1 MQKQKKTNI
10 KLTNEEHNTLIHKHK
25 TTQPVK
31 LIMKRS
37 YDLIDLVGETGGG
50 GGG

>member
-1 MQKQKKTNI
+1 MTAHLKIVKLYIMQKQKKTNI

-31 LIMKRS
+31 LIN
-37 YDLIDLVGETGGG
+37 ETFI
-50 GGG
+50 

>member
-25 TTQPVK
+25 T
-31 LIMKRS
+31 
-37 YDLIDLVGETGGG
+37 GGG
-50 GGG
+50 GGGVSHTYLPIANSFYF